1 MKKKER
7 RQKITLSVIV
17 ILVVAIALIINY
29 NNNKANLELRAAIL
43 AENWDFSGENP
54 ESYQT
59 YLNQLTADGKV
70 LKADTGE
77 ITIAAG
83 DYEAADPS
91 GLVEKTADG
100 LLTYESGKIDYSVNV
115 AASGTYYIEVGYFP
129 TADSN
134 KAIVRNLYINGELPF
149 EGAEGLTFD
158 RMWVDESKSFLMET
172 GINQGF
178 PTQIQ
183 NSNWT
188 SVLLESADRSVT
200 GPFLFYFEKG
210 NNTITLEAVQSA
222 LEISYIKL
230 IPADGII
237 SYEEYLAEHAG
248 AKKVEAA
255 ALGEEGR
262 IMVQAEDTLYKSSSV
277 LVPQND
283 RTSPVTVPY
292 HSSNIILNTIGGSTW
307 DQAGL
312 NVTWELDV
320 PESGLYRIAT
330 RFMQAENRDF
340 YSAREVKINGEL
352 PFEEAASVPFYYD
365 SKFQVSYLG
374 DDNGAYYFYLEEG
387 TNTLTMTVTLGNLT
401 YAVQQTGICV
411 KNFNALYRE
420 FTSIMSSSPDTYR
433 DYDIVSSIPEM
444 VDIMKKEYIRLTNIM
459 TSMGDTLEENTKTRS
474 IAKFLLQLE
483 KLIDNPD
490 KISTELSTFSDNLT
504 AISEWML
511 TLDEQPLQLDYILV
525 CGEGTELPKAE
536 GNIFQNFTHSLLS
549 FIGSFTNDYQIVVE
563 GFEEK
568 DKSIEVWI
576 ATSTRDQYDIV
587 QRMVNNAFKDAEFNV
602 VVKMVNASTVMP
614 ATLTGNGPD
623 VAIQLNYSMPT
634 NFAFRNAAYD
644 LTQFADYEE
653 VASRFAAG
661 AMEYFEYEGGVYALP
676 DQMSFPVMFY
686 RTDILDQ
693 MNLEV
698 PNTWEDLFGILPYL
712 QSENMSVYFV
722 TTGHTTL
729 GGAST
734 TSSKPINALFMS
746 RLYQNGIELYRDNG
760 ARVNL
765 DELTAMV
772 TFKEWTE
779 YYTKQSFALSI
790 STITR
795 FRTGEV
801 PIFIDD
807 YTNVNTITAA
817 APEIEGAWAIAPI
830 PGTMQADGTV
840 NRSTACM
847 VGASMII
854 KNIVEAH
861 DTAEESWEFL
871 KWWTSEEVQ
880 VMYAEEQKSILGD
893 AADFPLANLT
903 AVQDRADENGN
914 GATIAETLKWLRG
927 VPQVP
932 GGYITG
938 REVENAFLETIN
950 NNLDPIDTLYSKL
963 RYINNELDSKREE
976 FGLME

>member
-29 NNNKANLELRAAIL
+29 NNNKANLELREAIL
-43 AENWDFSGENP
+43 GETWDFSGES
-54 ESYQT
+54 EGT
-59 YLNQLTADGKV
+59 YGAYLDQLDVEGKV
-70 LKADTGE
+70 LKADTEE
-77 ITIAAG
+77 IVIAAG

-91 GLVEKTADG
+91 SSVEKTTDG
-100 LLTYESGKIDYSVNV
+100 VLTYESGKIEYSFNV
-115 AASGTYYIEVGYFP
+115 AASGTYYIEVGYRP
-129 TADSN
+129 TEDSS
-134 KAIVRNLYINGELPF
+134 KTILRNLYINGELPF
-149 EGAEGLTFD
+149 EGAEGITFD
-158 RMWVDESKSFLMET
+158 RMWADESKSFLMET
-172 GINQGF
+172 STNQGF
-178 PTQIQ
+178 PTQVQ
-183 NSNWT
+183 NIEWT

-230 IPADGII
+230 IPTDGLI

-248 AKKVEAA
+248 AKKVAA
-255 ALGEEGR
+255 SALGEDGK

-283 RTSPVTVPY
+283 RTSAVTIPY
-292 HSSNIILNTIGGSTW
+292 HSSNIVLNTIGGSTW

-312 NVTWELDV
+312 NVTWELTV

-340 YSAREVKINGEL
+340 YSAREVKINGEV
-352 PFEEAASVPFYYD
+352 PFEEAASIPFYYD

-374 DDNGAYYFYLEEG
+374 DEDGAYYFYLEEG
-387 TNTLTMTVTLGNLT
+387 TNTLTMTVTLGNLA
-401 YAVQQTGICV
+401 YAVEQTGICV
-411 KNFNALYRE
+411 KNFNSLYRE
-420 FTSIMSSSPDTYR
+420 FTSVMSSSPDEYR
-433 DYDIVSSIPEM
+433 DYDILSSIPDM

-459 TSMGDTLEENTKTRS
+459 TSMGDTLDENTKTRS
-474 IAKFLLQLE
+474 ISKFLLQLE

-511 TLDEQPLQLDYILV
+511 TLNEQPLQLDYILV
-525 CGEGTELPKAE
+525 CGEGSELPKAE
-536 GNIFQNFTHSLLS
+536 GNFFQNVAHSFLA
-549 FIGSFTNDYQIVVE
+549 FVGSFTNDYKIVTDDTV
-563 GFEEK
+563 EK
-568 DKSIEVWI
+568 DKTVEVWI

-587 QRMVNNAFKDAEFNV
+587 QRMANNAFKDADYNV
-602 VVKMVNASTVMP
+602 VIKMVSAGTVMP

-644 LTQFADYEE
+644 LTQFDDFEE
-653 VASRFAAG
+653 VAAQFSAG
-661 AMEYFEYEGGVYALP
+661 AMEYFEYEGGYYALP
-676 DQMSFPVMFY
+676 DEMSFPVMFY
-686 RTDILDQ
+686 RTDILEELG
-693 MNLEV
+693 LEV

-712 QSENMSVYFV
+712 QSENMSVFFV

-729 GGAST
+729 GGASS

-746 RLYQNGIELYRDNG
+746 RLYQNGVELYRNNG
-760 ARVNL
+760 AEVNL
-765 DELTAMV
+765 DTLDAMV

-779 YYTKQSFALSI
+779 YYTKQSFELSV
-790 STITR
+790 STVTR

-807 YTNVNTITAA
+807 YTNVNTLTAA
-817 APEIEGAWAIAPI
+817 APEIEGAWSIAPI
-830 PGTMQADGTV
+830 PGTLQEDGTID
-840 NRSTACM
+840 RSTACM

-861 DTAEESWEFL
+861 DTAEESWDFL

-880 VMYAEEQKSILGD
+880 TQYAEEQKSILGA
-893 AADFPLANLT
+893 AADFPLANT
-903 AVQDRADENGN
+903 AAVIDRAYDNGF
-914 GATIAETLKWLRG
+914 GETIEETVKWLRG

-938 REVENAFLETIN
+938 REVENAFLETVN
-950 NNLDPIDTLYSKL
+950 SNLDPVDTLYGKL

-976 FGLME
+976 FGLTE